1 MQVNYTQY
9 TFCTIPFILN
19 VQQPS
24 RGQIIMAE
32 VSFLDNQVCF
42 AMYSATN
49 AMIRQY
55 RPLLQEY
62 DLTYPQF
69 IVLLA
74 LYEQDNVMLSE
85 IGQKTFFDSGTL
97 TPIIK
102 KLEEKQFLK
111 RVAVKE
117 DERMKKVILLE
128 KALTAKDEITLIPFK
143 LACSLGMDPN
153 DLVAIHNLCHR
164 FLKGLEQSKLESLEN

>member
-1 MQVNYTQY
+1 
-9 TFCTIPFILN
+9 
-19 VQQPS
+19 
-24 RGQIIMAE
+24 MAD

-117 DERMKKVILLE
+117 DERMKKVVLLE
-128 KALTAKDEITLIPFK
+128 KALISKNEIIAIPFK

-164 FLKGLEQSKLESLEN
+164 FLKGLEHSKLESLEN

>member
-1 MQVNYTQY
+1 
-9 TFCTIPFILN
+9 
-19 VQQPS
+19 
-24 RGQIIMAE
+24 MADTPLLE
-32 VSFLDNQVCF
+32 NRVCF

-49 AMIRQY
+49 AMVRQY
-55 RPLLQEY
+55 RPLLQVY
-62 DLTYPQF
+62 DLTYPHF

-74 LYEQDNVMLSE
+74 LYEQDNVTLTE

-117 DERMKKVILLE
+117 DERMKKVVLLE
-128 KALTAKDEITLIPFK
+128 KALLAKDKIIAIASG
-143 LACSLGMDPN
+143 LACSLGRDPD
-153 DLVAIHNLCHR
+153 DLVAIHQLCQR
-164 FLKGLEQSKLESLEN
+164 FLNGLEQTQHDSRGT

>member
-1 MQVNYTQY
+1 MTEIAY
-9 TFCTIPFILN
+9 L
-19 VQQPS
+19 
-24 RGQIIMAE
+24 E
-32 VSFLDNQVCF
+32 NQVCF

-74 LYEQDNVMLSE
+74 LYEKDNVTLSE

-128 KALTAKDEITLIPFK
+128 KALSAK
-143 LACSLGMDPN
+143 
-153 DLVAIHNLCHR
+153 
-164 FLKGLEQSKLESLEN
+164 

>member
-1 MQVNYTQY
+1 
-9 TFCTIPFILN
+9 
-19 VQQPS
+19 
-24 RGQIIMAE
+24 MAE
-32 VSFLDNQVCF
+32 ISSLENRVCF

-55 RPLLQEY
+55 RPLLQAY

-74 LYEQDNVMLSE
+74 LYEQDNVTLTE

-102 KLEEKQFLK
+102 KLEEKQYLQ

-128 KALTAKDEITLIPFK
+128 KALVAKNEISMIPFK
-143 LACSLGMDPN
+143 LACSLGVDVN
-153 DLVAIHNLCHR
+153 DLVAIHQLCHR
-164 FLKGLEQSKLESLEN
+164 FLKGLENSKQPSLGE

>member
-1 MQVNYTQY
+1 
-9 TFCTIPFILN
+9 
-19 VQQPS
+19 
-24 RGQIIMAE
+24 MAE

-128 KALTAKDEITLIPFK
+128 KALVSKDAITAIPFK
-143 LACSLGMDPN
+143 LACALGMEQN
-153 DLVAIHNLCHR
+153 DLLAIHNLCHR
-164 FLKGLEQSKLESLEN
+164 FLKGLEQSKLESLDN

>member
-1 MQVNYTQY
+1 
-9 TFCTIPFILN
+9 
-19 VQQPS
+19 
-24 RGQIIMAE
+24 MADTPLLE
-32 VSFLDNQVCF
+32 NRVCF

-49 AMIRQY
+49 AMVRQY
-55 RPLLQEY
+55 RPRLQVY

-74 LYEQDNVMLSE
+74 LYEQDNVTLTE

-117 DERMKKVILLE
+117 DERMKKVVLLE
-128 KALTAKDEITLIPFK
+128 KALLAKDKIMAIPFE
-143 LACSLGMDPN
+143 LACYLGLDPD
-153 DLVAIHNLCHR
+153 DLVAIHQLCQR
-164 FLKGLEQSKLESLEN
+164 FLNGLEQPQHVSRDT

>member
-1 MQVNYTQY
+1 MTEIAY
-9 TFCTIPFILN
+9 L
-19 VQQPS
+19 
-24 RGQIIMAE
+24 E
-32 VSFLDNQVCF
+32 NQVCF

-49 AMIRQY
+49 AIIRQY

-74 LYEQDNVMLSE
+74 LYEKDNVTLSE

-128 KALTAKDEITLIPFK
+128 KALSAKEEITLIPFK
-143 LACSLGMDPN
+143 LACSLGIQPN
-153 DLVAIHNLCHR
+153 DLVVIHNLCHR
-164 FLKGLEQSKLESLEN
+164 FLKGLENSKLESMSE

>member
-1 MQVNYTQY
+1 
-9 TFCTIPFILN
+9 
-19 VQQPS
+19 
-24 RGQIIMAE
+24 MADTPLLE
-32 VSFLDNQVCF
+32 NRVCF

-49 AMIRQY
+49 AMVRQY
-55 RPLLQEY
+55 RPRLQAY

-74 LYEQDNVMLSE
+74 LYEQDNVTLTE

-111 RVAVKE
+111 RIAVKE
-117 DERMKKVILLE
+117 DERMKKVVLLE
-128 KALTAKDEITLIPFK
+128 KALLAKDKIMAIPFE
-143 LACSLGMDPN
+143 LACSLDLDPH
-153 DLVAIHNLCHR
+153 DLGTIHQLCQR
-164 FLKGLEQSKLESLEN
+164 FLNGLEQTQHAGRDA

>member
-1 MQVNYTQY
+1 
-9 TFCTIPFILN
+9 
-19 VQQPS
+19 
-24 RGQIIMAE
+24 MADTPLLE
-32 VSFLDNQVCF
+32 NRVCF

-49 AMIRQY
+49 AMVRQY
-55 RPLLQEY
+55 RPRLQAY

-74 LYEQDNVMLSE
+74 LYEQDNVTLTE

-117 DERMKKVILLE
+117 DERMKKVVLLE
-128 KALTAKDEITLIPFK
+128 KALLVKDKIIAIPFE
-143 LACSLGMDPN
+143 LACSLGLYPD
-153 DLVAIHNLCHR
+153 DLVAIHQLCQR
-164 FLKGLEQSKLESLEN
+164 FLNGLEQPQHDRRDN

>member
-1 MQVNYTQY
+1 
-9 TFCTIPFILN
+9 
-19 VQQPS
+19 
-24 RGQIIMAE
+24 MAE

-128 KALTAKDEITLIPFK
+128 KALNLKDEIIAIPFK
-143 LACSLGMDPN
+143 LACTLGMEQN
-153 DLVAIHNLCHR
+153 DLLAIHNLCHR
-164 FLKGLEQSKLESLEN
+164 FLRGLEQSKLESLDN

>member
-1 MQVNYTQY
+1 MSNYD
-9 TFCTIPFILN
+9 
-19 VQQPS
+19 VKD
-24 RGQIIMAE
+24 RIMSE
-32 VSFLDNQVCF
+32 FSLLENKVCF

-74 LYEQDNVMLSE
+74 LYEKDNVTLSE

-128 KALTAKDEITLIPFK
+128 KALVSKDEITLIPFK
-143 LACSLGMDPN
+143 LACSLGVDPN

-164 FLKGLEQSKLESLEN
+164 FLKGLEDSKLESLSE

>member
-1 MQVNYTQY
+1 
-9 TFCTIPFILN
+9 
-19 VQQPS
+19 
-24 RGQIIMAE
+24 MADTPLLE
-32 VSFLDNQVCF
+32 NRVCF

-49 AMIRQY
+49 AMVRQY
-55 RPLLQEY
+55 RPRLQVY

-74 LYEQDNVMLSE
+74 LYEQDNVTLTE

-128 KALTAKDEITLIPFK
+128 KALSAKEEITLIPFK
-143 LACSLGMDPN
+143 LACSLGIEPN

-164 FLKGLEQSKLESLEN
+164 FLKGLENSKLESMSE

>member
-1 MQVNYTQY
+1 
-9 TFCTIPFILN
+9 
-19 VQQPS
+19 
-24 RGQIIMAE
+24 
-32 VSFLDNQVCF
+32 
-42 AMYSATN
+42 MYSATN

-55 RPLLQEY
+55 RPLLQAY

-74 LYEQDNVMLSE
+74 LYEQDNVTLTE

-102 KLEEKQFLK
+102 KLEEKQYLQ

-128 KALTAKDEITLIPFK
+128 KALVSKDEISMIPFR
-143 LACSLGMDPN
+143 LACSLGVDVN
-153 DLVAIHNLCHR
+153 DLAAIHELCHR
-164 FLKGLEQSKLESLEN
+164 FLKGLENSKQSSLGE

>member
-1 MQVNYTQY
+1 
-9 TFCTIPFILN
+9 
-19 VQQPS
+19 
-24 RGQIIMAE
+24 MAD

-128 KALTAKDEITLIPFK
+128 KALASKDDITLIPFK
-143 LACSLGMDPN
+143 LACSLDMDPN
-153 DLVAIHNLCHR
+153 DLLAILNLCHR

>member
-1 MQVNYTQY
+1 
-9 TFCTIPFILN
+9 
-19 VQQPS
+19 
-24 RGQIIMAE
+24 MADTPLLE
-32 VSFLDNQVCF
+32 NRVCF

-49 AMIRQY
+49 AMVRQY
-55 RPLLQEY
+55 RPRLQVY

-74 LYEQDNVMLSE
+74 LYEQDNVTLTE

-117 DERMKKVILLE
+117 DERMKKVVLLE
-128 KALTAKDEITLIPFK
+128 KALLAKDKIIAIPFE
-143 LACSLGMDPN
+143 LACSLGLDLD
-153 DLVAIHNLCHR
+153 DLVAIHQLCQR
-164 FLKGLEQSKLESLEN
+164 FLNGLEQPQHVSRGT

>member
-1 MQVNYTQY
+1 
-9 TFCTIPFILN
+9 
-19 VQQPS
+19 
-24 RGQIIMAE
+24 MADTPLLE
-32 VSFLDNQVCF
+32 NRVCF

-49 AMIRQY
+49 AMVRQY
-55 RPLLQEY
+55 RPRLQVY

-74 LYEQDNVMLSE
+74 LYEQDNVTLTE

-117 DERMKKVILLE
+117 DERMKKVYGFG
-128 KALTAKDEITLIPFK
+128 TTWAKTLILHK
-143 LACSLGMDPN
+143 ENSAMGR
-153 DLVAIHNLCHR
+153 AIHVLIVDEELG
-164 FLKGLEQSKLESLEN
+164 F

>member
-1 MQVNYTQY
+1 
-9 TFCTIPFILN
+9 
-19 VQQPS
+19 
-24 RGQIIMAE
+24 MADTPLLE
-32 VSFLDNQVCF
+32 NRVCF

-49 AMIRQY
+49 AMVRQY
-55 RPLLQEY
+55 RPRLQVY

-74 LYEQDNVMLSE
+74 LYEQDNVTLTE

-117 DERMKKVILLE
+117 DERMKKVVLLE
-128 KALTAKDEITLIPFK
+128 KALLAKDKIIAIPCDIGLIVINIAFDWIK
-143 LACSLGMDPN
+143 FTHCLNFQGRQNGCC
-153 DLVAIHNLCHR
+153 VR
-164 FLKGLEQSKLESLEN
+164 FVCRRLRGGVLIIL

>member
-1 MQVNYTQY
+1 
-9 TFCTIPFILN
+9 
-19 VQQPS
+19 
-24 RGQIIMAE
+24 MAD

-117 DERMKKVILLE
+117 DERMKKVLLLE
-128 KALTAKDEITLIPFK
+128 KALISKNEIIAIPFK
-143 LACSLGMDPN
+143 LACSLSMDPN

>member
-1 MQVNYTQY
+1 
-9 TFCTIPFILN
+9 
-19 VQQPS
+19 
-24 RGQIIMAE
+24 MADTPLLE
-32 VSFLDNQVCF
+32 NRVCF

-49 AMIRQY
+49 AMVRQY
-55 RPLLQEY
+55 RPRLQVY

-74 LYEQDNVMLSE
+74 LYEQDNVTLTE

-117 DERMKKVILLE
+117 DERMKKVVLLE
-128 KALTAKDEITLIPFK
+128 KALLAKGKIMAIPFG
-143 LACSLGMDPN
+143 LACSLGLDSD
-153 DLVAIHNLCHR
+153 DLVAIHQLCQR
-164 FLKGLEQSKLESLEN
+164 FLNGLEQPQHASGDT

>member
-1 MQVNYTQY
+1 MTEFSY
-9 TFCTIPFILN
+9 
-19 VQQPS
+19 
-24 RGQIIMAE
+24 
-32 VSFLDNQVCF
+32 LDNQVCF

-74 LYEQDNVMLSE
+74 LYEQDNVTLTE

-111 RVAVKE
+111 RIAVKE
-117 DERMKKVILLE
+117 DERMKKVVLLE
-128 KALTAKDEITLIPFK
+128 KALLAKDKIMVIPFE
-143 LACSLGMDPN
+143 LACSLGLDPH
-153 DLVAIHNLCHR
+153 DLVTIHQLCQR
-164 FLKGLEQSKLESLEN
+164 FLNGLEQTQHAGRDA

>member
-1 MQVNYTQY
+1 
-9 TFCTIPFILN
+9 
-19 VQQPS
+19 
-24 RGQIIMAE
+24 MADTPLLE
-32 VSFLDNQVCF
+32 NRVCF

-49 AMIRQY
+49 AMVRQY
-55 RPLLQEY
+55 RPRLQVY

-74 LYEQDNVMLSE
+74 LYEQDNVTLTE

-117 DERMKKVILLE
+117 DERMKKVVLLE
-128 KALTAKDEITLIPFK
+128 KALLAKDKIIAIPFE
-143 LACSLGMDPN
+143 LACSLGLDRD
-153 DLVAIHNLCHR
+153 DLVAIHQLCQR
-164 FLKGLEQSKLESLEN
+164 FLNGLEQPQHDSRDT

>member
-1 MQVNYTQY
+1 MRNTLSSLFHLYCFTDINTQGHS
-9 TFCTIPFILN
+9 TWRTPLLLEN
-19 VQQPS
+19 
-24 RGQIIMAE
+24 R
-32 VSFLDNQVCF
+32 VCF

-49 AMIRQY
+49 AMVRQY
-55 RPLLQEY
+55 RPRLQVY

-74 LYEQDNVMLSE
+74 LYEQDNVTLTE

-117 DERMKKVILLE
+117 DERMKKVVLLE
-128 KALTAKDEITLIPFK
+128 KH
-143 LACSLGMDPN
+143 S
-153 DLVAIHNLCHR
+153 
-164 FLKGLEQSKLESLEN
+164 

>member
-1 MQVNYTQY
+1 
-9 TFCTIPFILN
+9 
-19 VQQPS
+19 
-24 RGQIIMAE
+24 MADTPLLE
-32 VSFLDNQVCF
+32 NRVCF

-49 AMIRQY
+49 AMVRQY
-55 RPLLQEY
+55 RPRLQAY

-74 LYEQDNVMLSE
+74 LYEQDNVTLTE
-85 IGQKTFFDSGTL
+85 IGQKTLFDSGTL

-117 DERMKKVILLE
+117 DERMKKVVLLE
-128 KALTAKDEITLIPFK
+128 KALLAKDKIMSTLCVPTCGTDWTGDYFADC
-143 LACSLGMDPN
+143 LFA
-153 DLVAIHNLCHR
+153 
-164 FLKGLEQSKLESLEN
+164 

>member
-1 MQVNYTQY
+1 
-9 TFCTIPFILN
+9 
-19 VQQPS
+19 
-24 RGQIIMAE
+24 MADTPLLE
-32 VSFLDNQVCF
+32 NRVCF

-49 AMIRQY
+49 AMVRQY
-55 RPLLQEY
+55 RPRLQVY

-74 LYEQDNVMLSE
+74 LYEQDNVTLTE

-117 DERMKKVILLE
+117 DERMKKVVLLE
-128 KALTAKDEITLIPFK
+128 KAL
-143 LACSLGMDPN
+143 LAF
-153 DLVAIHNLCHR
+153 DLL
-164 FLKGLEQSKLESLEN
+164 L

>member
-1 MQVNYTQY
+1 
-9 TFCTIPFILN
+9 
-19 VQQPS
+19 
-24 RGQIIMAE
+24 MADTPLLE
-32 VSFLDNQVCF
+32 NRVCF

-49 AMIRQY
+49 AMVRQY
-55 RPLLQEY
+55 RPRLQVY

-74 LYEQDNVMLSE
+74 LYEQDNVTLTE

-117 DERMKKVILLE
+117 DERMKKVVLLE
-128 KALTAKDEITLIPFK
+128 KALLAKDKIMAIPFE
-143 LACSLGMDPN
+143 LACSLGLGPD
-153 DLVAIHNLCHR
+153 DLVAIHQLCQR
-164 FLKGLEQSKLESLEN
+164 FLNGLEQIQHDSRDT